1 MRKIVR
7 IKVLN
12 AKKKKKKTMISIKG
26 KVRSCEEIL
35 LVKEKQLF
43 IKLFQ
48 AFHSTEENSGIL
60 VYRRNQGLH

>member
-12 AKKKKKKTMISIKG
+12 ANKNIMISIKG

-48 AFHSTEENSGIL
+48 AFHSAEEN
-60 VYRRNQGLH
+60 

>member
-12 AKKKKKKTMISIKG
+12 ANKNIMISIKG

-48 AFHSTEENSGIL
+48 AFHSAEENSEIL
-60 VYRRNQGLH
+60 VYRRNQGLC

>member
-12 AKKKKKKTMISIKG
+12 AKKKIPIISIKG
-26 KVRSCEEIL
+26 KVRSCEKIL
-35 LVKEKQLF
+35 SLKEKQLF

-48 AFHSTEENSGIL
+48 AFHSTEENSAIL
-60 VYRRNQGLH
+60 VYRKNQGLH